1 MVNYYDGLG
10 RSKETVQQGVSP
22 SHKDLVTL
30 QEYDGWGRKANTWLP
45 AVTTQNTGDFISVAS
60 CGELARNTY
69 GGDAYP
75 YLTFT
80 YENSPLEKVI
90 KQHNPGRVWR
100 ENGRSLKIDEYV
112 NIAGNDTLGCFGFQL
127 INGAREALNISV
139 SKQYEN
145 GSLLVT
151 RSEDEDGVTL
161 FEFKDRWKEP
171 FWNVV

>member
-1 MVNYYDGLG
+1 MW
-10 RSKETVQQGVSP
+10 RIW
-22 SHKDLVTL
+22 H
-30 QEYDGWGRKANTWLP
+30 A
-45 AVTTQNTGDFISVAS
+45 
-60 CGELARNTY
+60 NTY

-75 YLTFT
+75 YFNL
-80 YENSPLEKVI
+80 YLRNSPLEKVI

-139 SKQYEN
+139 SKQYEMEACLLHAQRMKME
-145 GSLLVT
+145 SLCLNLKTV
-151 RSEDEDGVTL
+151 
-161 FEFKDRWKEP
+161 WKEP